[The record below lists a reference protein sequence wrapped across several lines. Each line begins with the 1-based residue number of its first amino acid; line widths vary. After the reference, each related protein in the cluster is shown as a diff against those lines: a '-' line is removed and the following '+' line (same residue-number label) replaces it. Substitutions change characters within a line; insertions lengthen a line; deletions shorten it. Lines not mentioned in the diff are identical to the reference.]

1 MTKVHAYT
9 VLHYGKDYIRY
20 ALQSVY
26 PLVDKIHIVYTPHPS
41 HGHQTFLTPPEQM
54 EEIYTEAVADDVH
67 HKIVWHNLR
76 NIFYEGPHRDTAV
89 RLCRDAGAEMV
100 LVVDCDEVWPQETLR
115 QALEYVHEQNKARD
129 WLINFTHLWRS
140 FNWCCRDQNWPVRI
154 LDLRYANGVGYL
166 PVELGEIYHF
176 GYAVRDKILRYKMS
190 IHGHKN
196 EFRPNWYK
204 EKWLAWPPPS
214 DCHPTNE
221 QNFWTPEP
229 FDKEILPDLMK
240 VHPFYNLERIE

>member
-41 HGHQTFLTPPEQM
+41 HGHQTFITPLEQM
-54 EEIYTEAVADDVH
+54 EDIYKEAMADDIH

-89 RLCRDAGAEMV
+89 QLCRNAGADTV
-100 LVVDCDEVWPQETLR
+100 LVVDCDEVWHQETLR

-176 GYAVRDKILRYKMS
+176 GYAVRDSLMRYKWR

-196 EFRPNWYK
+196 ELRTNWFA
-204 EKWLAWPPPS
+204 EKWDQWPPPA

-221 QNFWTPEP
+221 QGFWNPEP
-229 FDKEILPDLMK
+229 FDKEMLPVLMRG
-240 VHPFYNLERIE
+240 HPFYNLEKIE

>member
-54 EEIYTEAVADDVH
+54 EDIYKEVMADDVH

-100 LVVDCDEVWPQETLR
+100 LVVDCDEVWPRETLR
-115 QALEYVHEQNKARD
+115 QALEYVHEQNKARN

-154 LDLRYANGVGYL
+154 LDLRYANGVGYI

-176 GYAVRDKILRYKMS
+176 GYAVRDSLMHYKWR

-196 EFRPNWYK
+196 ELRTNWFA
-204 EKWLAWPPPS
+204 EKWDQWPPPE

-221 QNFWTPEP
+221 QGFWNPEP
-229 FDKEILPDLMK
+229 FDKKMLPVLMRG
-240 VHPFYNLERIE
+240 HPFYNLEMIE